1 MSSFNGLKKI
11 SATDIQNSGRFYLGS
26 GVNAGTAGQ
35 ALVSGGP
42 NEPAR
47 WDTHTGTIQPLTMG
61 ANVSLASGNP
71 DFDGSIPDTLNSV
84 DTTYSAGN
92 GIQISGGSNIIQTKT
107 DNQTIRDSGGG
118 SGDQLEVIKVPNALT
133 AGTNIT
139 FSVGTTY
146 DGSAAITINA
156 SGGTTY
162 QAGDGIVFDPFTVP
176 ESIEANTDGTTITKT
191 GGTGNQLSVLKV
203 PNALTCGANL
213 LFVTGTDYDGSA
225 SRQIYLTK
233 TPTGFNS
240 ITMSSTPSATTITGN
255 TYPGNPTHCSYLDLT
270 SSTNLIA
277 GGVLATKIQRTTLI
291 KTFTTI
297 YSEFSSNFR
306 TSFVA
311 ISPNVMIEFRAIVRC
326 DNRLFYGG
334 LYDYVNLVYHAD
346 CRNRFNYN
354 DETDQDFTTIT
365 WWMTGLTPGNTYY
378 ISPYFRGD
386 INYVYMYVGHGGAVD
401 GYAPAIMR
409 IYDGGNNVNIY

>member
-1 MSSFNGLKKI
+1 MSNTGLTNI
-11 SATDIQNSGRFYLGS
+11 SVSELAVQNTILAGDELDSGTLGQ
-26 GVNAGTAGQ
+26 V
-35 ALVSGGP
+35 LISGGSTGNVRWGSNSASLP
-42 NEPAR
+42 NA
-47 WDTHTGTIQPLTMG
+47 LTMG
-61 ANVSLASGNP
+61 SNVFLTSGNSS
-71 DFDGSIPDTLNSV
+71 FDGSIADTINSIDT
-84 DTTYSAGN
+84 DTTYTAGN
-92 GIQISGGSNIIQTKT
+92 GIQISGSNIIQTKT

-118 SGDQLEVIKVPNALT
+118 SGNNLEVIKVPNDLTFTGYATGTFNGSSALNINLVDTDTTYT
-133 AGTNIT
+133 AGFGIA
-139 FSVGTTY
+139 FSGTQ
-146 DGSAAITINA
+146 INA
-156 SGGTTY
+156 NP
-162 QAGDGIVFDPFTVP
+162 D
-176 ESIEANTDGTTITKT
+176 NTTIDYNGAGYT
-191 GGTGNQLSVLKV
+191 LRVLKV
-203 PNALTCGANL
+203 PNTLTCGANL
-213 LFVTGTDYDGSA
+213 AFITGTDYDGSA
-225 SRQIYLTK
+225 ARQITLTK

-255 TYPGNPTHCSYLDLT
+255 TYPSNPTQCSYLDLT

-277 GGVLATKIQRTTLI
+277 GGVLATKIQRTTLF
-291 KTFTTI
+291 KSFSTA

-311 ISPNVMIEFRAIVRC
+311 ISPNVMVEFRAIVRC

-334 LYDYVNLVYHAD
+334 LYDYVNLVYQGD
-346 CRNRFNYN
+346 TRTRFNYN
-354 DETDQDFTTIT
+354 DETDQDFTTLT